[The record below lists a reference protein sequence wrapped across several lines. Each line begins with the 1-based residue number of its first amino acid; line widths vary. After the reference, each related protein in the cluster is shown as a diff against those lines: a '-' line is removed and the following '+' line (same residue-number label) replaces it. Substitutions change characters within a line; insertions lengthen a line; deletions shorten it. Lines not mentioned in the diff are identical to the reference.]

1 MATTAREEKRCA
13 YCGSRD
19 INAGKRAGLKLM
31 LNRLAAAWAS
41 PDEPEVVVNPKSK
54 VSCATCK
61 AVYTVQTIGNEKT
74 RALLGTI
81 GVHETAIANFTDMFT
96 GHTLDELG
104 RSATAAVQPDADTL
118 HIFFVLDGKRACLG
132 CGRVD
137 GRFVAA
143 SVEGA
148 DR

>member
-1 MATTAREEKRCA
+1 
-13 YCGSRD
+13 
-19 INAGKRAGLKLM
+19 M
-31 LNRLAAAWAS
+31 LSRLAAAWAS
-41 PDEPEVVVNPKSK
+41 PDEPEMAVRPKND
-54 VSCATCK
+54 VSCAACK
-61 AVYTVQTIGNEKT
+61 ASYTVQTIGNEKT

-81 GVHETAIANFTDMFT
+81 AIHETAIANFTDMFA

-148 DR
+148 DG